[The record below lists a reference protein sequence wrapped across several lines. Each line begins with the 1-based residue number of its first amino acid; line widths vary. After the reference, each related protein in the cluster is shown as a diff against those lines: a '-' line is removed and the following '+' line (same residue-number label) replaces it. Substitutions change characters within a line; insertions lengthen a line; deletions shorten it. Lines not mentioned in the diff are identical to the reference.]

1 MSQPDLPLSIVEA
14 MLRADTVHECWS
26 VLERTLDGYG
36 FDRIIYGYTRFRE
49 GRNLGDED
57 SLLLLSNFPQDYL
70 DAFVGRGLF
79 KSSRMMRWAWNGD
92 GARTWSDIA
101 AEIHDPTEAEREV
114 AEFNRSRGVEAGV
127 TMAFP
132 SAWRRSK
139 GVAALTARHGLTQD
153 DVDALWSCEGRAV
166 EALCRLAHR
175 LIVTLPAD
183 GIGPRLTDRQRE
195 VLEWVG
201 DGKAVADVAL
211 VMGLSVPTVEK
222 HLRLARANL
231 GAETTA
237 QAVLKAQALG
247 RIYRMKLD
255 EPG

>member
-1 MSQPDLPLSIVEA
+1 MSATDIPLETVEA
-14 MLRADTVHECWS
+14 MLRADTVRDCWS
-26 VLERTLDGYG
+26 IMERALNGYG
-36 FDRIIYGYTRFRE
+36 FDRVAYGYTRFRE

-57 SLLLLSNFPQDYL
+57 SLLMLSNFSKDYL
-70 DAFVGRGLF
+70 DVFVGQGLF
-79 KSSRMMRWAWNGD
+79 TDSRMMRWAWNGD

-101 AEIHDPTEAEREV
+101 AVTPDPTDAELKV
-114 AEFNRSRGVEAGV
+114 AAFNVSHGVLAGV

-139 GVAALTARHGLTQD
+139 GIMALTAREGMTQA
-153 DVDALWSCEGRAV
+153 DVDALWSHAGRTI

-183 GIGPRLTDRQRE
+183 EIGPKLTDRQRE

-211 VMGLSVPTVEK
+211 IMGLSVPTVEK
-222 HLRLARANL
+222 HLRLARASL

-237 QAVLKAQALG
+237 QAVLKAQTLG
-247 RIYRMKLD
+247 RIYRMRMG
-255 EPG
+255 EAG